1 MPASECLSCQVL
13 TGMLIRTLGLMIPTD
28 TDMMIKLEPEQ
39 LASLLKKMLRAEQKL
54 TSPANSN
61 SRTHGN
67 SRVGLI
73 PIPHTVS

>member
-28 TDMMIKLEPEQ
+28 TDMMIKLEPEE

-61 SRTHGN
+61 SR
-67 SRVGLI
+67 VELI

>member
-1 MPASECLSCQVL
+1 
-13 TGMLIRTLGLMIPTD
+13 
-28 TDMMIKLEPEQ
+28 MMIKLEPEE
-39 LASLLKKMLRAEQKL
+39 LTSLLKKMLRAEQKL

>member
-28 TDMMIKLEPEQ
+28 TDMMIKLEPEE
-39 LASLLKKMLRAEQKL
+39 LASLFKKMLRAEQKL

-61 SRTHGN
+61 SR
-67 SRVGLI
+67 VGLI